1 MANVKHVGKLKN
13 GDRVVILFKTVP
25 NEYHQCLVTETKA
38 LPSVY
43 HDRLMELVESD
54 EGQQSADLADLLGR
68 RFFADGSNV
77 LNTLHSKGFIKKV
90 ETKHVLLTPNV
101 ATSVPLNQVNDILN
115 NHGPGKKPVTADDYA
130 QPALS
135 VEMLAE
141 PVVETTVPVS
151 SSGAVTESNAL
162 LMQAEF
168 HEREA
173 ARLRSLVAASSPMV
187 TTTVNVQEK
196 KRGRPPKATT
206 LG

>member
-77 LNTLHSKGFIKKV
+77 LNTLHSRGFIKKV

-130 QPALS
+130 QPALTIPS
-135 VEMLAE
+135 DE
-141 PVVETTVPVS
+141 PITELTMPVTVSAS
-151 SSGAVTESNAL
+151 STTESNAL

-173 ARLRSLVAASSPMV
+173 SRLRSLVAASSPMV

-196 KRGRPPKATT
+196 KRGRPPKASTM
-206 LG
+206 G